1 MKETMPEIS
10 FERSMNHNY
19 MILSRCNYFGQEDS
33 GGMDYRTKML
43 LENHIPGLLP
53 VTHRRINGECRY
65 YYEINSLQS
74 LDRLYDKSEIRYDEL
89 RRLQSGCVSLF
100 DRLEEYLLDGTQIIM
115 KSDLIYIDVEKMEPY
130 FVCYPDYEGDVRLSF
145 MEFIDELLTRIDHT
159 DERAVMLGYQ
169 VYRYTRN
176 PNYVI
181 SEIGAMMDHVLVE
194 LVHRQ
199 RPSGPSA
206 AHETDSFLSGCGYS
220 KDNIN
225 DHTTSQNIPVLYL
238 QEHSAKNSFGKN
250 SEEEYIH
257 DSEGLYEDTTI
268 SAGQPKAGTKSI
280 GDLVG
285 GIFCIFVS
293 LCAGA
298 IILGARLIHS
308 FQLSGNNELYLFCA
322 MSMAI
327 VAAILF
333 LSCYMKKRRQCR
345 ASTPALEN
353 DSQEEMAFYTSAGRK
368 DTINNYDMD
377 NYDRSCP
384 QPLASPPRTAQYS
397 DNFQKHQNDRMYGS
411 SDAGRYV
418 QNNRQFGSNG
428 VNHAFDSQNTS
439 PSSAKP
445 CAQNETVYLGESAVE
460 ERVLCGR
467 INGREV
473 NISLDRLPMTV
484 GKLANVSDFVIQDA
498 TVSKMHAR
506 FEEHDG
512 KVYLCDLNSTNGTVR
527 NGELLGVNQSVA
539 LEPGDRLRF
548 GRTCFTY
555 C

>member
-19 MILSRCNYFGQEDS
+19 MILSKCSYFGKDDD

-74 LDRLYDKSEIRYDEL
+74 LDRLYDKSEIRYDDL
-89 RRLQSGCVSLF
+89 RRLLSGCVSLF
-100 DRLEEYLLDGTQIIM
+100 DRLEEYLLDGTQIII

-181 SEIGAMMDHVLVE
+181 SEIGAMMDHVLVD
-194 LVHRQ
+194 LVHKQ
-199 RPSGPSA
+199 RTPEQRVV
-206 AHETDSFLSGCGYS
+206 HETDSFLSGYKYS
-220 KDNIN
+220 KERVGGSDTDQNNLALYSQDISEK
-225 DHTTSQNIPVLYL
+225 HT
-238 QEHSAKNSFGKN
+238 
-250 SEEEYIH
+250 H
-257 DSEGLYEDTTI
+257 DSYNLYEEAQF
-268 SAGQPKAGTKSI
+268 SARQAKSGAKSI
-280 GDLVG
+280 GDLIG

-298 IILGARLIHS
+298 VILGARLLHS
-308 FQLSGNNELYLFCA
+308 FQLGGNNELYLFGA

-333 LSCYMKKRRQCR
+333 LSCYIKKRRQCQEIE
-345 ASTPALEN
+345 PALEN
-353 DSQEEMAFYTSAGRK
+353 EDQEKMQFYTSVGNK
-368 DTINNYDMD
+368 DGIHYDGMD
-377 NYDRSCP
+377 HYDTGYPEPAVSH
-384 QPLASPPRTAQYS
+384 QRTEQYS
-397 DNFQKHQNDRMYGS
+397 ENIRKNLNDRQFAIK
-411 SDAGRYV
+411 DAEMLD
-418 QNNRQFGSNG
+418 QENRQFGISG
-428 VNHAFDSQNTS
+428 VNYALNSQNVS
-439 PSSAKP
+439 LVGVKP
-445 CAQNETVYLGESAVE
+445 CSQNETVYLGEGVVE
-460 ERVLCGR
+460 ERMLCGR

-473 NISLDRLPMTV
+473 NISLDKLPMTV
-484 GKLANVSDFVIQDA
+484 GKLANVSDFVIHDA
-498 TVSKMHAR
+498 AVSKMHAR

-512 KVYLCDLNSTNGTVR
+512 KVYLCDLNSTNGTIR

>member
-19 MILSRCNYFGQEDS
+19 MILSKCSYFGKDD
-33 GGMDYRTKML
+33 GGSMDYRTKML
-43 LENHIPGLLP
+43 LENQIPGLLP

-89 RRLQSGCVSLF
+89 RRLLSGCVHLF
-100 DRLEEYLLDGTQIIM
+100 DRLEEYLLDGTQIII

-145 MEFIDELLTRIDHT
+145 MEFIDELLTKIDHT

-181 SEIGAMMDHVLVE
+181 SEIGAMTDHVPADLVN
-194 LVHRQ
+194 Q
-199 RPSGPSA
+199 QKASKQSA
-206 AHETDSFLSGCGYS
+206 AHETDSYVSGCGYS
-220 KDNIN
+220 RD
-225 DHTTSQNIPVLYL
+225 
-238 QEHSAKNSFGKN
+238 SAEVCDTDLNGFAS
-250 SEEEYIH
+250 YPQDIH
-257 DSEGLYEDTTI
+257 AKYTDDSSSLYEETQFSSQHDE
-268 SAGQPKAGTKSI
+268 SGTKSI
-280 GDLVG
+280 GDLIG

-298 IILGARLIHS
+298 IILGARLLHS
-308 FQLSGNNELYLFCA
+308 FRLSGKNELYLFGA

-333 LSCYMKKRRQCR
+333 LSCYLKKRRQNQDIT
-345 ASTPALEN
+345 SVSEN
-353 DSQEEMAFYTSAGRK
+353 EDQEEMQFYTAVPEQCGIKSAELRGQ
-368 DTINNYDMD
+368 
-377 NYDRSCP
+377 S
-384 QPLASPPRTAQYS
+384 
-397 DNFQKHQNDRMYGS
+397 H
-411 SDAGRYV
+411 V
-418 QNNRQFGSNG
+418 QFGIIG
-428 VNHAFDSQNTS
+428 VNHTSDSQITS
-439 PSSAKP
+439 PVSAKP
-445 CAQNETVYLGESAVE
+445 SSQNETVYLGEGTVE
-460 ERVLCGR
+460 ERMLCGR
-467 INGREV
+467 MNGRDV
-473 NISLDRLPMTV
+473 NIPLDRLPMTV
-484 GKLANVSDFVIQDA
+484 GKLASVSDFVIHDE

-506 FEEHDG
+506 FEEHGG
-512 KVYLCDLNSTNGTVR
+512 KVYLCDLNSTNGTVY

>member
-1 MKETMPEIS
+1 MKDTMPEIS

-19 MILSRCNYFGQEDS
+19 MILSKCSYFGNDD
-33 GGMDYRTKML
+33 GGRMDYRTKML

-74 LDRLYDKSEIRYDEL
+74 LDRLYDKSEIQYDAL
-89 RRLQSGCVSLF
+89 KRLLSGCVRLF
-100 DRLEEYLLDGTQIIM
+100 DRLEEYLLDGTQIIV

-145 MEFIDELLTRIDHT
+145 MEFIDELLTKIDHT

-169 VYRYTRN
+169 IYRYTRN

-181 SEIGAMMDHVLVE
+181 SEIGRMIEHVIVDML
-194 LVHRQ
+194 HREGGAGQ
-199 RPSGPSA
+199 QDLYVA
-206 AHETDSFLSGCGYS
+206 
-220 KDNIN
+220 DNVVSREWEN
-225 DHTTSQNIPVLYL
+225 GR
-238 QEHSAKNSFGKN
+238 EGSFGNPHIEEKCIKGSDMTAHVTDAYDYNALYDAQKDEISDQTTQAKTKN
-250 SEEEYIH
+250 
-257 DSEGLYEDTTI
+257 
-268 SAGQPKAGTKSI
+268 I
-280 GDLVG
+280 GDLIG

-298 IILGARLIHS
+298 IILGARLLHS
-308 FQLSGNNELYLFCA
+308 IQLSGNNELYLCGA
-322 MSMAI
+322 MSMAV

-333 LSCYMKKRRQCR
+333 FSCYLKKRRH
-345 ASTPALEN
+345 
-353 DSQEEMAFYTSAGRK
+353 SQEMDLYNEDDDNGDLQFYTAAGHDGDIWKYHDNSLGTAGGMHAESVCENPIDSFDIRGTICDNAKDRQDAGQHNRK
-368 DTINNYDMD
+368 
-377 NYDRSCP
+377 S
-384 QPLASPPRTAQYS
+384 
-397 DNFQKHQNDRMYGS
+397 YGS
-411 SDAGRYV
+411 AIENWNYEMQHVKNTD
-418 QNNRQFGSNG
+418 NNVR
-428 VNHAFDSQNTS
+428 
-439 PSSAKP
+439 SSK
-445 CAQNETVYLGESAVE
+445 QNETVYLGDSIVE
-460 ERVLCGR
+460 ERMLCGR

-484 GKLANVSDFVIQDA
+484 GKLANMVDFVINDTA
-498 TVSKMHAR
+498 VSKMHAR

-512 KVYLCDLNSTNGTVR
+512 RIYLCDLNSTNGTVC
-527 NGELLGVNQSVA
+527 NGVLLGVNQSVA